1 MHGFLGKKRHDVSS
15 DISSFHSIEAHKQDG
30 LYHWTTRASNSTV
43 YKQYHS
49 NPTDF
54 ENQMICPP
62 NGPCREALVPQVGG
76 SQEPWRPKASQEMVK
91 RGFHFGRDAIQ
102 HGIRVC
108 TKTWSIFIAEHLIY
122 DKFSVIRVGILFGKK
137 GIACHLHQLACILF
151 SEETYTIHGI
161 PIWQCGE
168 KCKWEHPEIMI
179 PSNTSCNMSR
189 IYVYSIR
196 SIYTV
201 NTYAL

>member
-108 TKTWSIFIAEHLIY
+108 TKTRSIFIAEHLIY

-137 GIACHLHQLACILF
+137 GIACHLHVSCFQRPILYMGYRF
-151 SEETYTIHGI
+151 DSV
-161 PIWQCGE
+161 E
-168 KCKWEHPEIMI
+168 KNASGNILKSWFHQTPHAICHEYM
-179 PSNTSCNMSR
+179 
-189 IYVYSIR
+189 
-196 SIYTV
+196 YTV
-201 NTYAL
+201 YDRYIL